1 MQTKVSELEEQG
13 AEFDLTPMVPAD
25 QMAAF
30 QHAGFWRSVL
40 PRYKEGSKSDYTDY
54 SHLPSVMLV
63 WFIITMSATAGR
75 SRLTDVCASWHAHL
89 ANAHLAELLHSDD
102 HTYIPSQW

>member
-1 MQTKVSELEEQG
+1 MSELEEQG

-40 PRYKEGSKSDYTDY
+40 PRYKEDSKSDYTDY

-63 WFIITMSATAGR
+63 LLPCQCLNATQVLQDAAAQYCRDALHRMFGMSAGKMMR
-75 SRLTDVCASWHAHL
+75 Q
-89 ANAHLAELLHSDD
+89 DD
-102 HTYIPSQW
+102 EDADLRA

>member
-1 MQTKVSELEEQG
+1 MQTKISELEEQG

-40 PRYKEGSKSDYTDY
+40 PRHKEGSKSDYTDY

-63 WFIITMSATAGR
+63 QLLCLCLDAIWVLLDAAAQYCR
-75 SRLTDVCASWHAHL
+75 DALECWACLLT
-89 ANAHLAELLHSDD
+89 E
-102 HTYIPSQW
+102 

>member
-63 WFIITMSATAGR
+63 CLFLPCLQLLDAAGLHR
-75 SRLTDVCASWHAHL
+75 VCAFASAHL
-89 ANAHLAELLHSDD
+89 AKLLHNNG
-102 HTYIPSQW
+102 HTFLSSQL

>member
-25 QMAAF
+25 QMTAF

-63 WFIITMSATAGR
+63 QLPCQCSNANQVLLNAAAQYCRVALHRMLGMSAGR
-75 SRLTDVCASWHAHL
+75 MMR
-89 ANAHLAELLHSDD
+89 
-102 HTYIPSQW
+102 

>member
-1 MQTKVSELEEQG
+1 VQTKVSELEEQG

-40 PRYKEGSKSDYTDY
+40 PRYKEGGKSDYTDY

-63 WFIITMSATAGR
+63 RLMIITSASAGC
-75 SRLTDVCASWHAHL
+75 SRL
-89 ANAHLAELLHSDD
+89 
-102 HTYIPSQW
+102 I